1 MCDVYFLKF
10 WVRAYNV
17 YFSQEIKPCNIWKM
31 ADTEQRSPPPQL
43 GPVVSYC
50 TMTWHTYCIC
60 FLFQNVLIF
69 IITLTH
75 DHINVLQ
82 QFLLSNKLET
92 AMWLSRL
99 FTVYCSI
106 MFILPLLGWVVFFY
120 KALSQ
125 AFFYHPVFFS
135 KTGCN
140 FCVEDQ
146 IDPHWFPFAKN
157 RHYDKTYIVACQTR
171 KKCLC
176 ATQLD

>member
-10 WVRAYNV
+10 WVQAYNV

-43 GPVVSYC
+43 GPVVSYY
-50 TMTWHTYCIC
+50 TMTWHTYYIC

-69 IITLTH
+69 IIILTH
-75 DHINVLQ
+75 DLINVLQ

-125 AFFYHPVFFS
+125 AFFYHPVFF
-135 KTGCN
+135 
-140 FCVEDQ
+140 
-146 IDPHWFPFAKN
+146 KN
-157 RHYDKTYIVACQTR
+157 WVRLLCWGSNWPTLISICQ
-171 KKCLC
+171 KSALW
-176 ATQLD
+176 QPIL